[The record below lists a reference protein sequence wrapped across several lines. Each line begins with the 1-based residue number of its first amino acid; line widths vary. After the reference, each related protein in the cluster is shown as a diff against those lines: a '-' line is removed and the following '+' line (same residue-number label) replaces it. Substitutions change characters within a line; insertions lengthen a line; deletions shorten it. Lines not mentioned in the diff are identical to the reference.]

1 MHSSL
6 FAYGTLRQFPCQHN
20 IEPCCLFVF
29 AALCAASILF
39 CQLPLFPLL
48 LLSGASFAFATGF
61 GSSMG
66 KNV

>member
-39 CQLPLFPLL
+39 CQLPLLTA
-48 LLSGASFAFATGF
+48 GASFAFATGF
-61 GSSMG
+61 GFSMG